1 MLSQEQR
8 EILMKISSSTISDAM
23 DALGFMGAT
32 YGVRPLYE
40 GCPKLVGEAVTIKLG
55 PTGEVGLQNS
65 HLCVDAINLAKPGDV
80 IVIDNHGD
88 METSSWGGLLAN
100 GAKAKGIAG
109 VAVDGVARDVDYFV
123 ESGFPVYARGAV
135 VRTSRGRVMEYE
147 TNGMI
152 QFANVQVRPGDVV
165 VGDRSGI
172 SFIPKERLEEVIAKA
187 VELENNEHQMMVDVE
202 AGNNMFDVDK
212 KYDYVHWLQKKE
224 EKE

>member
-1 MLSQEQR
+1 MLTPELR
-8 EILMKISSSTISDAM
+8 KKLLGISSSTVSDAM
-23 DALGFMGAT
+23 DALGFLGAT
-32 YGVRPLYE
+32 HGIRPLWE

-65 HLCVDAINLAKPGDV
+65 HLCVDAINAAKPGDV

-100 GAKAKGIAG
+100 GAQAKGIAG
-109 VAVDGVARDVDYFV
+109 TVIDGVARDLDYFV
-123 ESGFPVYARGAV
+123 ECGYPVFARGAV

-152 QFANVQVRPGDVV
+152 QFCNIQVRPGDVI

-172 SFIPKERLEEVIAKA
+172 AVIPKEKLEEVVAKA
-187 VELENNEHQMMVDVE
+187 VELEENEAKMMRDVE
-202 AGNNMFDVDK
+202 RGEDMFAVDQ
-212 KYDYVHWLQKKE
+212 KYDYVHWLQKRD
-224 EKE
+224 